1 VKAPGKLVAAERG
14 EIQSSP
20 GMSQLIGYPILSI
33 YTYEQASNNNRLKVE
48 EAMDLRR
55 VGGKGGVEGG
65 GKLCNFNT
73 HT

>member
-1 VKAPGKLVAAERG
+1 MAAERG

-55 VGGKGGVEGG
+55 VGARGELKEEGNYVISIPIREIL
-65 GKLCNFNT
+65 KS
-73 HT
+73 